1 MKVKKSLEKLTN
13 NLDKEELKLLFGNE
27 SKIKIRSISYS
38 TNKKS
43 YVIDASVLVSNL
55 DESIDAYPEGLNFII
70 EKSWKYMMYEEKP
83 IIISSINLMN
93 E

>member
-1 MKVKKSLEKLTN
+1 MKKSLEKISN
-13 NLDKEELKLLFGNE
+13 NLDKEELKLLFGE
-27 SKIKIRSISYS
+27 ECKIKIRSISYS

-83 IIISSINLMN
+83 IIISSINLIN
-93 E
+93 